1 MEWLE
6 SSWAQ
11 ALFTS
16 EAVWTLLAVV
26 LTGALGFVWRL
37 LARVGVETE
46 AVDTLR
52 NAVSLVGEDFVVW
65 RKRANADGK
74 LTAEEREEAKTLAI
88 AKAHTLAT
96 GPVARMLTK
105 WGVQKLSALITR
117 VVQGE
122 K

>member
-1 MEWLE
+1 MEWLD

-16 EAVWTLLAVV
+16 EAVWTLLAAL
-26 LTGALGFVWRL
+26 LTGVLGFVWRFM
-37 LARVGVETE
+37 AKQGVETE

-52 NAVSLVGEDFVVW
+52 NAVSLVGDDFVVW
-65 RKRANADGK
+65 RKRANKDGK
-74 LTAEEREEAKTLAI
+74 LTAEERVEAKTLAMNK
-88 AKAHTLAT
+88 AKELAT
-96 GPVARMLTK
+96 GPVDRMLTK

-117 VVQGE
+117 VVQGD

>member
-1 MEWLE
+1 MGWLE
-6 SSWAQ
+6 S
-11 ALFTS
+11 LLTS
-16 EAVWTLLAVV
+16 EAVWTLLAAV
-26 LTGALGFVWRL
+26 LTGTLGFVWRL

-46 AVDTLR
+46 AVDVLR

-88 AKAHTLAT
+88 NKAKELAS
-96 GPVARMLTK
+96 GPVLRMLTR
-105 WGVQKLSALITR
+105 WGTNKLSALVNRI
-117 VVQGE
+117 VQGE

>member
-6 SSWAQ
+6 S
-11 ALFTS
+11 LLTS

-37 LARVGVETE
+37 LARMGVETE

-52 NAVSLVGEDFVVW
+52 NAVSLVGDDFVVW

-88 AKAHTLAT
+88 NKARELAT
-96 GPVARMLTK
+96 GPVLRMLTK
-105 WGVQKLSALITR
+105 WGTTKLSALITR

>member
-1 MEWLE
+1 MEWVYSL
-6 SSWAQ
+6 
-11 ALFTS
+11 LTS
-16 EAVWTLLAVV
+16 EAVWSLLGVV
-26 LTGALGFVWRL
+26 LTALLGFVWRL

-65 RKRANADGK
+65 RKRANEDGK
-74 LTAEEREEAKTLAI
+74 LTAGERTEAKDLAI

-117 VVQGE
+117 VVQGD

>member
-6 SSWAQ
+6 S
-11 ALFTS
+11 LLTS

-52 NAVSLVGEDFVVW
+52 NAVSLVGDDFVVW
-65 RKRANADGK
+65 RKRANADGR
-74 LTAEEREEAKTLAI
+74 LTEGERTEARDLAI
-88 AKAHTLAT
+88 AKAKELAT
-96 GPVARMLTK
+96 GPVLRMLTK
-105 WGVQKLSALITR
+105 WGTTKLSALITR

>member
-6 SSWAQ
+6 S
-11 ALFTS
+11 LLMS

-26 LTGALGFVWRL
+26 LTGALAFVWRL
-37 LARVGVETE
+37 LARMGVETE
-46 AVDTLR
+46 AGDTLR
-52 NAVSLVGEDFVVW
+52 SAVAQVGDDFVVW

-88 AKAHTLAT
+88 AKAHTLAR
-96 GPVARMLTK
+96 GPVSRMLTK

>member
-1 MEWLE
+1 MEWLD
-6 SSWAQ
+6 S
-11 ALFTS
+11 LLTS
-16 EAVWTLLAVV
+16 EAVWSLVGVLLTAF
-26 LTGALGFVWRL
+26 LGFVWKQV
-37 LARVGVETE
+37 AKVGVETE
-46 AVDTLR
+46 SIDTLR
-52 NAVSLVGEDFVVW
+52 NAVSLVGDEFVVW

-96 GPVARMLTK
+96 GPVSRMLTK

-117 VVQGE
+117 VVQGD

>member
-6 SSWAQ
+6 TPWVQS
-11 ALFTS
+11 LLTS
-16 EAVWTLLAVV
+16 EAVWTFLGIV
-26 LTGALGFVWRL
+26 LTGLLGFVWRL
-37 LARVGVETE
+37 VSRMGVETE

-52 NAVSLVGEDFVVW
+52 NAVSLVGDEFVVW

-74 LTAEEREEAKTLAI
+74 LTADEREEAKTLAI
-88 AKAHTLAT
+88 NRARDLAT
-96 GPVARMLTK
+96 GPVLRMLTK
-105 WGVQKLSALITR
+105 WGTTKLSALITR

>member
-1 MEWLE
+1 MEWVL
-6 SSWAQ
+6 S
-11 ALFTS
+11 LLTS
-16 EAVWTLLAVV
+16 EAVWTLLGVL
-26 LTGALGFVWRL
+26 LTGLLGFVWRL

-52 NAVSLVGEDFVVW
+52 NAVSLVGDEFVVW

-74 LTAEEREEAKTLAI
+74 LTAEEREEAKNLAI
-88 AKAHTLAT
+88 SKAHALAT

-117 VVQGE
+117 VVQGD

>member
-6 SSWAQ
+6 S
-11 ALFTS
+11 LLLS
-16 EAVWTLLAVV
+16 EAVWSLLGVLLTGLLA
-26 LTGALGFVWRL
+26 FVWRL
-37 LARVGVETE
+37 LARVGVETD

-52 NAVSLVGEDFVVW
+52 NAVSLVGDDFVVW

-88 AKAHTLAT
+88 AKAMQLGT
-96 GPVARMLTK
+96 GPVLRVLTK
-105 WGVQKLSALITR
+105 WGTQKLSALITR
-117 VVQGE
+117 VVLGE